1 MCEVREKMNE
11 NVRIIGLDETG
22 RFIYN
27 ETEGFQCIGGLVADV
42 FDSNEA
48 DEIKKISEYYDDL
61 CLLYDN
67 KSYVDSIDSEEEE
80 DNKDN
85 K

>member
-1 MCEVREKMNE
+1 MNE

-48 DEIKKISEYYDDL
+48 DEIKKYQNIMIIYAFYMIISHML
-61 CLLYDN
+61 T
-67 KSYVDSIDSEEEE
+67 V
-80 DNKDN
+80 
-85 K
+85 